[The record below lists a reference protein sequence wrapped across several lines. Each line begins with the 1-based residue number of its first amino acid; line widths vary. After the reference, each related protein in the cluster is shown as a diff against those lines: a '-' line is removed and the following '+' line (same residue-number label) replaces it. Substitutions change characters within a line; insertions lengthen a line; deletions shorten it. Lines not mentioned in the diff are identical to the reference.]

1 MSVIAKDRTTM
12 RTVGEKRRQVFKHA
26 LGKPQTMPWP
36 AVDQETHAI
45 IVDMI
50 CAALQ
55 PVGVYFSESRRASKR
70 LAHRKRRAVRTTR
83 AKNSRNVVS
92 PTTSCRSLTDNFSY
106 SDAALSGKNLLSHIV
121 LGINGTTRMLEKQA
135 RSGLQL
141 PETDRLALVVVC
153 KGDVDPQMVAHFP
166 GLAHTAYSAC
176 RAGNAKHLDNAGLR
190 LFGASKGAEQ
200 RLANSACQQRV
211 SVIGIKAGTPL
222 LDEIIQKAR
231 AAVAPPVV
239 PWIGEAPSRHNH
251 CPLSAIFYPMQVH
264 ELHTTAPAARKT
276 QPGTAAKQK
285 ADCPSSTPADLT
297 ESSGTISKKRQL
309 DAEKAAGGG
318 NDKSKERAPKHK
330 KIDKFSKQPKS

>member
-153 KGDVDPQMVAHFP
+153 KGD
-166 GLAHTAYSAC
+166 
-176 RAGNAKHLDNAGLR
+176 
-190 LFGASKGAEQ
+190 
-200 RLANSACQQRV
+200 
-211 SVIGIKAGTPL
+211 
-222 LDEIIQKAR
+222 
-231 AAVAPPVV
+231 
-239 PWIGEAPSRHNH
+239 
-251 CPLSAIFYPMQVH
+251 
-264 ELHTTAPAARKT
+264 
-276 QPGTAAKQK
+276 
-285 ADCPSSTPADLT
+285 
-297 ESSGTISKKRQL
+297 
-309 DAEKAAGGG
+309 
-318 NDKSKERAPKHK
+318 
-330 KIDKFSKQPKS
+330 